1 MTRTAPIFVVAQKV
15 IKQAGTLVA
24 QMATLVPSCLYITQL
39 APFLC
44 NTNNSKK
51 KNDVNAISY
60 SNRGMT
66 LEEYL
71 NESNAYYLS
80 RNIAVIH
87 KKPTPVQIVDVH
99 YPKRSAA
106 VIKEAYFKQ
115 ASTTDYNGVYKGRY
129 IDFEAKETKLQT
141 SFPLKNFHEHQ
152 IIHMQ
157 NVLNHGG
164 IAFIIIRFSQTEEI
178 YYLPAE
184 TLISYW
190 DEMLAGGRKSI
201 PKKDIE
207 RFGDL
212 IPIGYAPRIDYIKII
227 MRKFEWDLS

>member
-1 MTRTAPIFVVAQKV
+1 MAIRYPNGKKYIPAQNTQNQVKKPAQK
-15 IKQAGTLVA
+15 KL
-24 QMATLVPSCLYITQL
+24 
-39 APFLC
+39 
-44 NTNNSKK
+44 
-51 KNDVNAISY
+51 DY

-66 LEEYL
+66 LEEDL
-71 NESNAYYLS
+71 NETNQYYIEN
-80 RNIAVIH
+80 NIAIVH
-87 KKPTPVQIVDVH
+87 KKPTPVQIVNVS

-184 TLISYW
+184 TLIDYW
-190 DEMLAGGRKSI
+190 KQMLAGGRKSI

-212 IPIGYAPRIDYIKII
+212 IPIGYAPRIDYIKI
-227 MRKFEWDLS
+227 MNRKFEWDLS